1 MSWPEL
7 SRWAIRSL
15 CSVAAFSCPVFPKCR
30 RSSRSTAAV
39 RCLPLGGRP
48 GQVTRVGHAQHLQV
62 RAVQLGTQL
71 AARRK
76 VRSVN

>member
-1 MSWPEL
+1 MGDPVALLGGRLQL
-7 SRWAIRSL
+7 SRVPEMPPQLALNRGG
-15 CSVAAFSCPVFPKCR
+15 
-30 RSSRSTAAV
+30 AV
-39 RCLPLGGRP
+39 LPLGGRP